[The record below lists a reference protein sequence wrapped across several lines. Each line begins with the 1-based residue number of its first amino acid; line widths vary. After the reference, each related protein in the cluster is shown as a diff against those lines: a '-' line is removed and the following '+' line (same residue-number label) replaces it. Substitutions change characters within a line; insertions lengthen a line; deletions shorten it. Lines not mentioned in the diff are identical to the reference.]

1 MKEVFNRYE
10 RENSTKSNDNEDSA
24 TTDDK
29 ILADD
34 DFGSIYV
41 SDETFL
47 KLMEELKKRHEPN

>member
-1 MKEVFNRYE
+1 MNEVFNRYE
-10 RENSTKSNDNEDSA
+10 RENSIKSNENEDSA

-47 KLMEELKKRHEPN
+47 KFMEELKKRHEPN

>member
-1 MKEVFNRYE
+1 MNEVFNRYE
-10 RENSTKSNDNEDSA
+10 KENSIKSNEKGDSA

-41 SDETFL
+41 SDEMFL
-47 KLMEELKKRHEPN
+47 KLIDELKKRHEPN